1 VPCDKNNAIVE
12 PSANTKVQQTTTDH
26 TDIKLNAISD
36 KSLCDVVNIT
46 NIIDNDN
53 VSDVNKNGEAVI
65 DDNNTMKESNHKSND
80 SLFAQ
85 ELGKYISY
93 SLLSFY

>member
-1 VPCDKNNAIVE
+1 MPCDNNNAIVE

-26 TDIKLNAISD
+26 KDIKLNDNSD
-36 KSLCDVVNIT
+36 KSLCDFVNVT
-46 NIIDNDN
+46 NTIDNDN

-65 DDNNTMKESNHKSND
+65 DDNTNKESNHKSND

-85 ELGKYISY
+85 ELGKYITY

>member
-1 VPCDKNNAIVE
+1 MPCDNNNAIVE

-26 TDIKLNAISD
+26 TDIKLNDNSD

-46 NIIDNDN
+46 NMIDNDN

-65 DDNNTMKESNHKSND
+65 DDNTNKESNHKSND

-85 ELGKYISY
+85 ELGKYITY

>member
-1 VPCDKNNAIVE
+1 MPCDNNNAIVE

-26 TDIKLNAISD
+26 TDIKLNDNSD
-36 KSLCDVVNIT
+36 KSLCDVVNVT
-46 NIIDNDN
+46 NMIDNDN

-65 DDNNTMKESNHKSND
+65 GDNTIKESNHKSND

-85 ELGKYISY
+85 ELGKYITY